1 MTKCPVCLIQIN
13 DTIARLSDHLYS
25 MQLRNDSD
33 HIMWLNRYIGK
44 SKIGQDELELKIEKF
59 FRTDSVKKWI
69 VSRFIEKFY
78 GDNVHRFILEMQ
90 RPSPTVL
97 KGYASEHHH
106 FLKQWV
112 RSCAQI
118 ISNTEEEDVQMF
130 EIENIISEWYGIPGK
145 MPSHHELLL
154 RMGESY
160 GLTVDEIYSSEPLPQ
175 TKKAVET
182 WDRICRESTYV
193 EGMAAMH
200 SLELIANRNIKSLG
214 AKIGYFDPE
223 ILKDGSITKEAVA
236 FLGEGYN
243 ADVSHSE
250 TALDLI
256 EKYSAKLRN
265 VQDCQA
271 VFLKSIEMFDDYLNA
286 RLERGVLIEN
296 KQH

>member
-1 MTKCPVCLIQIN
+1 MQIN
-13 DTIARLSDHLYS
+13 DTIARLSDHFYA
-25 MQLRNDSD
+25 MQLKNDSD

-44 SKIGQDELELKIEKF
+44 SKMGQDELELRFEKF
-59 FRTDSVKKWI
+59 FRTDSLKKWI
-69 VSRFIEKFY
+69 ISRFVEKFY
-78 GDNVHRFILEMQ
+78 SENVHRFILEMQ
-90 RPSPTVL
+90 RPTPAVL

-118 ISNTEEEDVQMF
+118 ISNTDEEDVQKF
-130 EIENIISEWYGIPGK
+130 EIENIISEWYGIPGRL
-145 MPSHHELLL
+145 PSHHELLI

-160 GLTVDEIYSSEPLPQ
+160 GLTKEEIYSSEPLPQ
-175 TKKAVET
+175 TKKAVEM
-182 WDRICRESTYV
+182 WDRICRESTFV

-200 SLELIANRNIKSLG
+200 SLELIASRNIKSLG

-223 ILKDGSITKEAVA
+223 ILHDGSITEEAAA

-250 TALDLI
+250 NALDLM

-271 VFLKSIEMFDDYLNA
+271 VFLKSIELFDDYLNA
-286 RLERGVLIEN
+286 RLERGVLLEN